1 MTPEKLLDFLVS
13 TEFYQL
19 IDKTDEFLKIDPKV
33 DGDKDGKITLF
44 LDFYFRE
51 RLAGPTLQNYAKQ
64 ILDFLSDEEIE
75 SLLNFIQQNLFEL
88 REKLW
93 QEEPKKEEKETQQA
107 PEETLEDREKR
118 YIEIMKELIQKNTTK
133 LPQINI
139 SKTTE
144 KQPIE
149 SIKETSEQNQ
159 EPMQQNTN
167 TQVII
172 NNKKANSSQNQIIV
186 QAKDFKTITFEPKDK
201 HLESEN
207 VIKLQEKSTIDQT
220 LPETTIVISKKKS
233 EEETKDNQNE
243 TLDLSK
249 L

>member
-1 MTPEKLLDFLVS
+1 
-13 TEFYQL
+13 
-19 IDKTDEFLKIDPKV
+19 
-33 DGDKDGKITLF
+33 
-44 LDFYFRE
+44 
-51 RLAGPTLQNYAKQ
+51 LQNYAKQ

-75 SLLNFIQQNLFEL
+75 NLLNFIQQNLFEL

-93 QEEPKKEEKETQQA
+93 QEEPKKEEREIQQA
-107 PEETLEDREKR
+107 PTETLEDREKR

-133 LPQINI
+133 LPQTNI

-172 NNKKANSSQNQIIV
+172 NNKKTNSSQNQIMI

-207 VIKLQEKSTIDQT
+207 VIKLQEKSTLDQT